1 MTTRPV
7 RTIFLFVA
15 MAGLVGCGGN
25 SASETPAAAVKLDRA
40 ATLAATCSGCHA
52 GPGTAIATFDGL
64 GVEALSSSMRRYKSE
79 AEGTTVMHRL
89 ARGYTDA
96 DIEALSVY
104 LAANAEAG

>member
-1 MTTRPV
+1 MTTRPMRMV
-7 RTIFLFVA
+7 FLFVA
-15 MAGLVGCGGN
+15 TAGLAGCGGN
-25 SASETPAAAVKLDRA
+25 SAGETPAVSANLDRA

-52 GPGTAIATFDGL
+52 GPGAAIVTLDGL
-64 GVEALSSSMRRYKSE
+64 GAEALSSSMRRYKSE

-96 DIEALSVY
+96 DIEALSIY